1 MDGQKRLTAPHA
13 PTVNRKNRVA
23 TSAPQRAKQSTAVCG
38 VRHSATA
45 TRNSNPSQ
53 PFSAGPNNNSY
64 A

>member
-1 MDGQKRLTAPHA
+1 MDGLKRPTAPHVQ
-13 PTVNRKNRVA
+13 TVNRKNRVA
-23 TSAPQRAKQSTAVCG
+23 ISAPQRAKQSTAVCG
-38 VRHSATA
+38 VRHTATA

>member
-1 MDGQKRLTAPHA
+1 MDGPKRPTAPHV
-13 PTVNRKNRVA
+13 PTVNLENRVA
-23 TSAPQRAKQSTAVCG
+23 TSAPQRAKLSTAVCG